1 MNSKELKTLLE
12 EIAKDQGYPVQ
23 KVKKIE
29 YKMYYGRVSVVV
41 SFSLN

>member
-1 MNSKELKTLLE
+1 MNSNELKTFLE
-12 EIAKDQGYPVQ
+12 KISQKEGYPVQ

-29 YKMYYGRVSVVV
+29 YKMNYGQVSVVV